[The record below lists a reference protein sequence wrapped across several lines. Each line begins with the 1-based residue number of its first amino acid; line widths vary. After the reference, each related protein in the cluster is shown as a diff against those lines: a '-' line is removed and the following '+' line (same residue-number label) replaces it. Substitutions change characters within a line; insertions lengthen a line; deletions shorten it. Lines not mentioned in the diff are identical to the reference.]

1 MRETCIWLRSRA
13 EQEQGRNRGGA
24 AAAVLLPHQQGT
36 PLFKHFTTLIHLSK
50 KLYGPK

>member
-24 AAAVLLPHQQGT
+24 AAGVLLPHQQG
-36 PLFKHFTTLIHLSK
+36 LSRFIFHI
-50 KLYGPK
+50 

>member
-24 AAAVLLPHQQGT
+24 TAAAGVQLPHQQG
-36 PLFKHFTTLIHLSK
+36 LSRFIFHI
-50 KLYGPK
+50 

>member
-24 AAAVLLPHQQGT
+24 AVLLPHQQG
-36 PLFKHFTTLIHLSK
+36 LSRFIFHI
-50 KLYGPK
+50 